1 MNSRFVSGRSTR
13 REILKMGSG
22 LVGGAA
28 WAGLVAGRAGAAAG
42 LWPAESWRQ
51 SQQAAQQQGQQSGP
65 QTLPVPAPVSNDRVA
80 QMRAQAATV
89 PVKTTK
95 LRGNLYMLS
104 GPGGNMVALTGPE
117 GKVLVDSSFA
127 GSVPKIIAALGAID
141 DRPLKL
147 LINTHWHFD
156 HTDGN
161 AGLHQ
166 TGATIIAHENTLK
179 RLSTPQEIALFQMHF
194 DAAPPGAWPRQTF
207 NDQFALYFDGERID
221 LAHILPAH
229 TDSDIYV
236 LYERGNVLHCGDVWF
251 NGTYPFIDPSS
262 GGNIDGM
269 IAGSAEC
276 LKYVDAETIIIPGHG
291 PLGNKAQLTSYHD
304 MMVTVRDRVTKQKAA
319 GKTVQEVV
327 AAKPTADLDAE
338 WGKGNVNGDFFTTL
352 VYLTL

>member
-1 MNSRFVSGRSTR
+1 MNSKRSTR

-22 LVGGAA
+22 LVGGSMF
-28 WAGLVAGRAGAAAG
+28 AGLLPMGAAAAAG
-42 LWPAESWRQ
+42 FSWGQ
-51 SQQAAQQQGQQSGP
+51 AQQAAQQQAGA
-65 QTLPVPAPVSNDRVA
+65 VPAPISNDRVA

-89 PVKTTK
+89 PIKTTK

-104 GPGGNMVALTGPE
+104 GPGGNMVALTGAE

-127 GSVPKIIAALGAID
+127 GSVPKITAALAAID

-161 AGLHQ
+161 AGLHE

-179 RLSTPQEIALFQMHF
+179 RLSTPQEIAVFQMHF
-194 DAAPPGAWPRQTF
+194 DAAPPDAWPRQTF

-221 LAHILPAH
+221 MAHILPAH

-251 NGTYPFIDPSS
+251 NGIYPFIDPSS

-276 LKYVDAETIIIPGHG
+276 LKHVDAETIIIPGHG
-291 PLGNKAQLTSYHD
+291 PLGNKGQLTSYHD
-304 MMVTVRDRVTKQKAA
+304 MMVTVRDRVAKQKAA
-319 GKTVQEVV
+319 GKSVQEVV

-352 VYLTL
+352 VYMTL